1 MNKFNYLILTI
12 LITAFFVT
20 HLGATVVINPVII
33 NFSKDINSQEII
45 LENQSD
51 KEKIFE
57 VSIKE
62 WKQENND
69 YVYIETNK
77 IVVFPLMSKIPPKS
91 KQKFRLVLK
100 TRPSEPIQA
109 TYRLFFN
116 EIAEKSKE
124 KAKAASF
131 SFLFKLL
138 VPVFV
143 EGNNFIKKNEKV
155 WSTKINEK
163 NKNITISLKNNGTN
177 YVKIRNISVSQLNKF
192 KDDNWQYILPGATRS
207 WAIPFKNKTPFNFID
222 IKYSYIEDNEEK
234 KISDKVYINEKK

>member
-1 MNKFNYLILTI
+1 MNKFKYLILS
-12 LITAFFVT
+12 FFVFANYFN
-20 HLGATVVINPVII
+20 ATVVINPVII
-33 NFSKDINSQEII
+33 NFSKDLNSQEVV

-77 IVVFPLMSKIPPKS
+77 IVVLPLMSKIPPKS

-100 TRPSEPIQA
+100 NRPSEPIQA
-109 TYRLFFN
+109 SYRLFFN
-116 EIAEKSKE
+116 EIAEKSKD
-124 KAKAASF
+124 KIKSASF

-143 EGNNFIKKNEKV
+143 EGNNFIKKNEKS
-155 WSTKINEK
+155 WIIKTDEK
-163 NKNITISLKNNGTN
+163 NKNVKLSLKNNGSS
-177 YVKIRNISVSQLNKF
+177 YVKIRNISVNQLNKF
-192 KDDNWQYILPGATRS
+192 KDDNWQYILPNATRS
-207 WAIPFKNKTPFNFID
+207 WVIPFKNKTPFNFID

-234 KISDKVYINEKK
+234 KMSDKVYINEKK